1 LFYDTR
7 PTEKQLSLS
16 PLNILIVSEP
26 NEYFGNH
33 DWAVANKDYFSLIL
47 SWSDLVLKRC
57 ENSSF
62 LVYGESWFDDKHI
75 FEQGSKNAKKREK
88 EFSVSFL
95 RGNKLQSIGHAI
107 RHEIFSRQ
115 EEIKVPKEFW
125 THLGDLND
133 FSTMKDTK
141 EDSFGKYQFSICIE
155 NNSREGYF
163 TEKITDCILCKTI
176 PIYYGCSNIGQ
187 FYNPEGI
194 IQFYNADQAIKFINT
209 LTPDYYKDR
218 LSIIEENY
226 QRAFEY
232 RDYIQ
237 TINKT
242 LTNIF
247 KQNNI
252 I

>member
-1 LFYDTR
+1 MNIFSTFIKPDKFYNGLKDLEHLNFSLFYDVR

-16 PLNILIVSEP
+16 PLNVLIVSEP

-75 FEQGSKNAKKREK
+75 FEQGTTNAKKREK

-115 EEIKVPKEFW
+115 EEIKVPKQFW

-141 EDSFGKYQFSICIE
+141 EESFGKYQFSICIE
-155 NNSREGYF
+155 NNSRESYF

-176 PIYYGCSNIGQ
+176 PIYYG
-187 FYNPEGI
+187 
-194 IQFYNADQAIKFINT
+194 
-209 LTPDYYKDR
+209 
-218 LSIIEENY
+218 
-226 QRAFEY
+226 
-232 RDYIQ
+232 
-237 TINKT
+237 
-242 LTNIF
+242 
-247 KQNNI
+247 
-252 I
+252 